1 MLSSP
6 THLMADAL
14 ITDICNCTTLIE
26 LVDMRNLKSVT
37 RDRIAFRPV
46 PSEDLK
52 KRRNARATAV
62 SGLVGINTLFGSFGS
77 LQPNSIFLSHCSS
90 TSFQPPASQHYF
102 SLTPLQPPAPAPAQ
116 RTECKSPGTHSVC
129 RPLHNTRHYGLYLDQ
144 KQMEK

>member
-1 MLSSP
+1 VEDWRQTAPRPRVLAVPSLFGLKKNTPTLKWYHAIITYSP
-6 THLMADAL
+6 DAL

-52 KRRNARATAV
+52 KRRNARAIAG
-62 SGLVGINTLFGSFGS
+62 SGLVGI
-77 LQPNSIFLSHCSS
+77 
-90 TSFQPPASQHYF
+90 
-102 SLTPLQPPAPAPAQ
+102 
-116 RTECKSPGTHSVC
+116 KSPGTHSVC

-144 KQMEK
+144 KRMKK

>member
-1 MLSSP
+1 MVSHPNTFSGRLAPNWSQTQSIGSAVFVWIKKNTPTLKWYHAIITYSP
-6 THLMADAL
+6 DAL

-52 KRRNARATAV
+52 KRRNARAIAG
-62 SGLVGINTLFGSFGS
+62 SGLVGI
-77 LQPNSIFLSHCSS
+77 
-90 TSFQPPASQHYF
+90 
-102 SLTPLQPPAPAPAQ
+102 
-116 RTECKSPGTHSVC
+116 KSPGTHSVC

-144 KQMEK
+144 KRMKK